1 MRQPTSTC
9 RGFSL
14 VELLTVLAI
23 VGVLAIAGVTMIGS
37 RSSTSVRSVMDDL
50 EGALASAQKSTVASG
65 RDVLLVTTGEW
76 TVANPLV
83 LTFGPGNLDPDVVL
97 TTGRASSE
105 SFRVAT
111 TAAGLQPDHQRAGI
125 VTNVNASW
133 WDSATTGSQSIADV
147 PPFKSAPA
155 TGFKDILGVAAN
167 NLFQGGTANNIVR
180 INGFSKRFMSTFW
193 IKVVAL
199 KNGVPVTGGP
209 CGLIVGLQN
218 GSTLYKFYNPGVL
231 NGDAGQWR
239 RI

>member
-23 VGVLAIAGVTMIGS
+23 VGVLAIAGVSMIGN
-37 RSSTSVRSVMDDL
+37 RSATSVRSVLDDL

-76 TVANPLV
+76 AVANPLV
-83 LTFGPGNLDPDVVL
+83 MTFGPGTLDPADVL
-97 TTGRASSE
+97 TAGRTASE

-111 TAAGLQPDHQRAGI
+111 TPAGLQTDHQRAGI
-125 VTNVNASW
+125 VTNANADW
-133 WDSATTGSQSIADV
+133 WGSATTGSQSITDV
-147 PPFKSAPA
+147 PPFNSTPA
-155 TGFKDILGVAAN
+155 TGFKDILGVTGN
-167 NLFQGGTANNIVR
+167 NLFQGGTANNVVR

-193 IKVVAL
+193 IEVVAL
-199 KNGVPVTGGP
+199 ESGGPVAGGP

-218 GSTLYKFYNPGVL
+218 GSTIYKFYNPGVR
-231 NGDAGQWR
+231 NGDKGQWR